1 MNRRRILIPVA
12 IIVVL
17 LVLAG
22 VVYFGLIAAGVLST
36 PSFLAKQ
43 PAATPIPAQ
52 TRDGRWEQ
60 DVRYLAE
67 QLPYLHVNAY
77 HKTSEEAFQARA
89 ENLIAQIPTLND
101 EQIMVRLLE
110 LIALIGDGHTTAY
123 PADVPVNYGTIP
135 LEMMWLDGR
144 FLVTGADTPYEAA
157 IGTEL
162 IQVGDRPV
170 QAVYD
175 ALVPLIS
182 ADNQSDLINNI
193 PFMLRMPSI
202 LYGLDLIPSKT
213 QVTLTFRDTRGED
226 FPLDVTPAPINRQ
239 TFVTLYN
246 KLGLQPPPTA
256 VDRSLYYWY
265 RHLPD
270 QKVMYVQYNVCAEM
284 DAKPMRAFVEE
295 VFAIVD
301 RENVE
306 RFILDVRYNGG
317 GNQAVLNPMIE
328 ALKAHPTLNVDG
340 RLFVFIG
347 RGTFSSALQNA
358 ITLDKDTA
366 AVLVGEPTGGKPNH
380 YGEVR
385 SFSLPNS
392 GLHVQYATRYWRNYP
407 DGDPLSLE
415 PEIAAP
421 PTIESVLSGRDPAF
435 EAALR

>member
-1 MNRRRILIPVA
+1 MA
-12 IIVVL
+12 IIGVL
-17 LVLAG
+17 LIVGG
-22 VVYFGLIAAGVLST
+22 VIYFALIGAGVL
-36 PSFLAKQ
+36 PAPAFLARQ
-43 PAATPIPAQ
+43 PGPTPIPAE

-67 QLPYLHVNAY
+67 QLPYLHANAY
-77 HKTSEEAFQARA
+77 HITSEEAFQARA
-89 ENLIAQIPTLND
+89 ENIIRQIPTLND
-101 EQIMVRLLE
+101 EQIMVRLIE
-110 LIALIGDGHTTAY
+110 MIALIGDGHTTAY
-123 PADVPVNYGTIP
+123 PADAPVNYGTIP

-162 IQVGDRPV
+162 IQVGDQPV

-182 ADNQSDLINNI
+182 ADNQMDLISSL
-193 PFMLRMPSI
+193 PFMLRMPAI
-202 LYGLDLIPSKT
+202 LYGSNLIPTKD
-213 QVTLTFRDTRGED
+213 QVTLTFRSASGED
-226 FPLDVTPAPINRQ
+226 FSLDVTPAPINRQ

-246 KLGLQPPPTA
+246 QLGLQPPPTA

-270 QKVMYVQYNVCAEM
+270 QKAIYVQYNVCDEM
-284 DAKPMRAFVEE
+284 DSKPMRAFVDE
-295 VFAIVD
+295 VFAIVS

-340 RLFVFIG
+340 KLFVFIG

-358 ITLDKDTA
+358 ITLDTETA
-366 AVLVGEPTGGKPNH
+366 AILVGEPTGGKPNH

-385 SFSLPNS
+385 SFNLPNS
-392 GLHVQYATRYWRNYP
+392 GLRVQYATRFWRNYP

-435 EAALR
+435 EAVMR